1 MLLFFLLPWWVKNT
15 LSLVA
20 VSLLDSIVW
29 GWYNSYKINMVDS
42 IGGGRSSS
50 TRRSSSK
57 DHDDDHDDDND
68 NTIIG
73 NTSFFAAIAAKKE
86 MKNNNNKKKSPSHQ
100 DPVSIKTSNTTV
112 KTKPKKRGSS
122 SRGGSTESKPRRELV
137 IIPTKLDV
145 LSGRGGETNKHE
157 GNLLFRMEARELRKV
172 YRANGTSREIKYRLS
187 LVRTNCVY
195 TFSRLL
201 F

>member
-1 MLLFFLLPWWVKNT
+1 
-15 LSLVA
+15 
-20 VSLLDSIVW
+20 
-29 GWYNSYKINMVDS
+29 MVDS

-86 MKNNNNKKKSPSHQ
+86 MKYNSNKTKSPSHQ
-100 DPVSIKTSNTTV
+100 DPVSKTSNTTV

-172 YRANGTSREIKYRLS
+172 YRANGTSREVKYKLS
-187 LVRTNCVY
+187 LVRTNSVY
-195 TFSRLL
+195 TFSRL
-201 F
+201 FYA